1 MVRARSGAGTTLRES
16 ENQSFLAVAIL
27 SLILT
32 PFLMRFAAWAGAHAG
47 TQVRVP
53 GLGDALEGHD
63 SAVALERAAAPGLS
77 GHVVIAGYGVNG
89 RNVAR
94 VLRELGI
101 SYVVLELDTAII
113 RRARAQGERI
123 QFGDISRGESLHA
136 CHVDRAAVVVLAIS
150 DPAATRFATIQVRRS
165 NPGAYI
171 IARTRQVAEVAELM
185 RLGVDE
191 VIPEEF
197 ETSIAIRGC
206 CGATTCRR
214 TSSASRSRRPPRGL

>member
-1 MVRARSGAGTTLRES
+1 
-16 ENQSFLAVAIL
+16 VAIL